1 MSSAHE
7 ASLLAHAA
15 GLTRR
20 GSLHTYLVI
29 RWMVDRDLVEDG
41 FRAYAYFRWLDDVL
55 DLQLGE
61 RRQRLAMVREQA
73 ELARRAFAG
82 DFPQPA
88 CAEEQLLQD
97 LIRGNRSGHPGLASY
112 VSCMMQVMAFDAGR
126 RSRLVSAAE
135 LEDYTR
141 LLATAVMD
149 GLSYFIGQDQPYP
162 VHTARYSAVAGAHI
176 SHMLRDA
183 VDDLQAGYYNIP
195 REVLEAENL
204 SPADMNAR
212 AYRRWVRG
220 RVALAEGLFRDGK
233 RYIRSVPNL
242 RARLSG
248 LAYCASFESVLGKV
262 KRNGYSLRGSGM
274 GEARHVAD
282 GRPRTV
288 PPTAAHGRWPSSPMT
303 DA

>member
-1 MSSAHE
+1 MYTKPGSCQ
-7 ASLLAHAA
+7 SLAA
-15 GLTRR
+15 AITKAARKQ
-20 GSLHTYLVI
+20 TYYTI
-29 RWMVDRDLVEDG
+29 RFFVDRGRVPH
-41 FRAYAYFRWLDDVL
+41 AYLAYGYFRWVDDVL
-55 DLQLGE
+55 DSEAGVRSEKIAFLNRQKDLLEALYRGENPENLSSEENMLAELVRSDSGKNPGLQSYLRNMMAVMGFDTD
-61 RRQRLAMVREQA
+61 RRGRMISQA
-73 ELARRAFAG
+73 ELT
-82 DFPQPA
+82 
-88 CAEEQLLQD
+88 EY
-97 LIRGNRSGHPGLASY
+97 S
-112 VSCMMQVMAFDAGR
+112 
-126 RSRLVSAAE
+126 
-135 LEDYTR
+135 R

-149 GLSYFIGQDQPYP
+149 GLTYFIGQNQAYP

-262 KRNGYSLRGSGM
+262 KRNGYSLRGSGL

-288 PPTAAHGRWPSSPMT
+288 PPTAAQGRWPSSPAT

>member
-41 FRAYAYFRWLDDVL
+41 LRAYAYFRWLDDVL

-61 RRQRLAMVREQA
+61 RRQRLAMVKEQA
-73 ELARRAFAG
+73 ELARRAFDG
-82 DFPQPA
+82 DFARPA

-97 LIRGNRSGHPGLASY
+97 LIHGNRSGHPGLTSY
-112 VSCMMQVMAFDAGR
+112 VNCMMQVMAFDAGR
-126 RSRLVSAAE
+126 RGRLMSAAE
-135 LEDYTR
+135 LTEYTR

-149 GLSYFIGQDQPYP
+149 GLTYFIGHDRAYP
-162 VHTARYSAVAGAHI
+162 VHAARYSAVAGAHI

-220 RVALAEGLFRDGK
+220 RVGLAEALFRDGK
-233 RYIRSVPNL
+233 RYIRSVPHL

-262 KRNGYSLRGSGM
+262 KRNGYSLRETGK
-274 GEARHVAD
+274 GEAPRPAE
-282 GRPRTV
+282 GRSRPV
-288 PPTAAHGRWPSSPMT
+288 PPAAAHGRWPSSPVA
-303 DA
+303 DV

>member
-1 MSSAHE
+1 MSSAHD
-7 ASLLAHAA
+7 ASLLALAA

-29 RWMVDRDLVEDG
+29 RWMVDRGLVEDG

-55 DLQLGE
+55 DLQLGD
-61 RRQRLAMVREQA
+61 RRQRLAMVKDQA

-97 LIRGNRSGHPGLASY
+97 LIRGNRSGHPGLTSY
-112 VSCMMQVMAFDAGR
+112 VNSMMQVMAFDAGR
-126 RSRLVSAAE
+126 RGRLVSAAE

-141 LLATAVMD
+141 QLATAVMD
-149 GLSYFIGQDQPYP
+149 GLTYFIGHDRAYP
-162 VHTARYSAVAGAHI
+162 VHLDRYSAVAGAHI

-183 VDDLQAGYYNIP
+183 VDDLQAGYFNIP
-195 REVLEAENL
+195 REVLEAGNL
-204 SPADMNAR
+204 SPADINAP
-212 AYRRWVRG
+212 AYRRWVRS
-220 RVALAEGLFRDGK
+220 RVALAEALFRDGK
-233 RYIRSVPNL
+233 RYIRNVPDL

-248 LAYCASFESVLGKV
+248 LAYCASFESVLGRV
-262 KRNGYSLRGSGM
+262 KRNGYSLRGTVM
-274 GEARHVAD
+274 AEASRVAD

-288 PPTAAHGRWPSSPMT
+288 ASAAAHGRWPSSPVA
-303 DA
+303 DV